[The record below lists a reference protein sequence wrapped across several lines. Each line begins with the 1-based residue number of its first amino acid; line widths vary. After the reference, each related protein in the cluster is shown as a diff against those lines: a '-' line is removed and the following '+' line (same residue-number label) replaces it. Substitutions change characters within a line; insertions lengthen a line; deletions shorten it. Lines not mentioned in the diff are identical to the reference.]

1 MRGDQPDLMAKRLHL
16 ACLAMRAAI
25 SFEDNNAGALP
36 GYEGYEPPELLA
48 CQLLAELHMPPHRGP
63 VDMEN
68 ALCQVHPDHRIP
80 HFAVPFRFVA
90 HGPQTHGTF
99 DAGAKG
105 GNHPICQATRQ
116 HADASVHRL
125 ISDLSGLVGRLAKR
139 SQDHMRLPF
148 AEVALRLASG
158 GTKLVSGC
166 TRCRGAPDMAGCV
179 TVRWVVRLTPLAGR
193 TVDDL
198 LKVPL
203 SLDVWQR
210 EADALVAVAS
220 EQTIAE
226 LERRRLAGVER
237 LRTIADV
244 ENGAP
249 GSDRLDGRR
258 EGA

>member
-1 MRGDQPDLMAKRLHL
+1 
-16 ACLAMRAAI
+16 
-25 SFEDNNAGALP
+25 
-36 GYEGYEPPELLA
+36 
-48 CQLLAELHMPPHRGP
+48 
-63 VDMEN
+63 
-68 ALCQVHPDHRIP
+68 
-80 HFAVPFRFVA
+80 
-90 HGPQTHGTF
+90 
-99 DAGAKG
+99 
-105 GNHPICQATRQ
+105 
-116 HADASVHRL
+116 
-125 ISDLSGLVGRLAKR
+125 
-139 SQDHMRLPF
+139 
-148 AEVALRLASG
+148 
-158 GTKLVSGC
+158 
-166 TRCRGAPDMAGCV
+166 MAGCV